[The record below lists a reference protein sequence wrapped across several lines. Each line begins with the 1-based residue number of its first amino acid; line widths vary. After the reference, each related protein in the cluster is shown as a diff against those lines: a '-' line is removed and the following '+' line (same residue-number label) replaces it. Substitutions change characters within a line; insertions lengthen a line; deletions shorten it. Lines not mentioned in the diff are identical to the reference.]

1 MKKKAVVYCRVSTE
15 KEEQETS
22 LERQREELTDFA
34 EREGYEVKEVFTD
47 RHSGYEMDRD
57 GLLEMLND
65 LKADPADALFIQDE
79 TRLGRGHARI
89 ALLHVMKKQEI
100 DVFTLSDE
108 GPIALNDM
116 DDMVLEILAIVEEYQ
131 RKIHNAKIKRGM
143 KRAVENGYKPEKN
156 LKGRGNPEGRERL
169 DLPIDQIVQ
178 LKERGLTYH
187 EIAVTLQG
195 FGYQA
200 SKATVHRRFKE
211 YEENAQAD

>member
-1 MKKKAVVYCRVSTE
+1 MKKVALIYCRVSTT
-15 KEEQETS
+15 KETQESS
-22 LERQREELTDFA
+22 LERQEEELLKFA
-34 EREGYEVKEVFTD
+34 FQQSYLVEQVFSD
-47 RHSGYEMDRD
+47 RHSGYEMDRE
-57 GLLEMLND
+57 GLLELLNFI
-65 LKADPADALFIQDE
+65 KTEKVDALFIQDE

-89 ALLHVMKKQEI
+89 ALLHVLKKYGVE
-100 DVFTLSDE
+100 VYSLSDQ

-156 LKGRGNPEGRERL
+156 LKGKGNPEGRDRL
-169 DLPIDQIVQ
+169 DLPVDQIVQ
-178 LKERGLTYH
+178 LKKNGLTFQ

-211 YEENAQAD
+211 HENIL

>member
-1 MKKKAVVYCRVSTE
+1 MIYCRVSTT
-15 KEEQETS
+15 KEAQESS
-22 LERQREELTDFA
+22 LERQEEELMKFA
-34 EREGYEVKEVFTD
+34 FQQSYLVEQVFSD
-47 RHSGYEMDRD
+47 RHSGYEMDRE
-57 GLLEMLND
+57 GLLELLNFIKTD
-65 LKADPADALFIQDE
+65 KVDALFIQDE

-89 ALLHVMKKQEI
+89 ALLHVLKKYGVE
-100 DVFTLSDE
+100 VFSLSDQ

-156 LKGRGNPEGRERL
+156 LKGKGNPEGRDRL
-169 DLPIDQIVQ
+169 ELPVDQIVQ
-178 LKERGLTYH
+178 LKKNGLTFQ

-200 SKATVHRRFKE
+200 SKATVHRRYKE
-211 YEENAQAD
+211 YENIL

>member
-1 MKKKAVVYCRVSTE
+1 MKKAAIIYCRVSTT
-15 KEEQETS
+15 KEAQESS
-22 LERQREELTDFA
+22 LERQEEELMKFA
-34 EREGYEVKEVFTD
+34 FEHSYLVDQVFSD
-47 RHSGYEMDRD
+47 RHSGYEMDRE
-57 GLLEMLND
+57 GLLELLNFI
-65 LKADPADALFIQDE
+65 KSEKVDALFIQDE

-89 ALLHVMKKQEI
+89 ALLHVLKKYGVE
-100 DVFTLSDE
+100 VYSLSDG

-156 LKGRGNPEGRERL
+156 LKGKGNPEGRDRL
-169 DLPIDQIVQ
+169 ELPVDQIVQ
-178 LKERGLTYH
+178 LKKSGLTFQ

-200 SKATVHRRFKE
+200 SKATVHRRYKE
-211 YEENAQAD
+211 YENIL

>member
-1 MKKKAVVYCRVSTE
+1 MKKTSVIYCRVSTE
-15 KEEQETS
+15 KDVQETS
-22 LERQREELTDFA
+22 LERQQEELKVFA
-34 EREGYEVKEVFTD
+34 AKEGYRVEEIFTD

-57 GLLEMLND
+57 GLLEMLNY
-65 LKADPADALFIQDE
+65 LKSVQVDALFIQDE

-100 DVFTLSDE
+100 DVFTLSDQ

-143 KRAVENGYKPEKN
+143 KRAVENGYKPEQN
-156 LKGRGNPEGRERL
+156 LRGKGNPEGRERL

-187 EIAVTLQG
+187 EIAVTLRG

-200 SKATVHRRFKE
+200 SKATVHRRYKE
-211 YEENAQAD
+211 YEENQQAE

>member
-1 MKKKAVVYCRVSTE
+1 MKKNAFVYCRVSTT
-15 KEEQETS
+15 KDTQETS
-22 LERQREELTDFA
+22 LERQEEELMKFA
-34 EREGYEVKEVFTD
+34 FEQSYLVDRVFSD
-47 RHSGYEMDRD
+47 QHSGYEMDRD
-57 GLLEMLND
+57 GLLEMLNSIKTD
-65 LKADPADALFIQDE
+65 KVDAVFVQDE

-89 ALLHVMKKQEI
+89 ALLHVMKKYG
-100 DVFTLSDE
+100 VYVYTLSDQ

-143 KRAVENGYKPEKN
+143 KRAVENGYQPEKN
-156 LKGRGNPEGRERL
+156 LKGKGNPEGRERL
-169 DLPIDQIVQ
+169 ELPIDQIVS
-178 LKERGLTYH
+178 LKASGLTFQ

-211 YEENAQAD
+211 FQQLSQN

>member
-1 MKKKAVVYCRVSTE
+1 MRKAALLYCRVSTT
-15 KEEQETS
+15 KDTQESS
-22 LERQREELTDFA
+22 LERQEEELMKFA
-34 EREGYEVKEVFTD
+34 TEQGYIVDGVFSD
-47 RHSGYEMDRD
+47 QHSGYEMDRE
-57 GLLEMLND
+57 GLLELLNCI
-65 LKADPADALFIQDE
+65 KTEKVAAVFVQDE

-89 ALLHVMKKQEI
+89 ALLHVMKKY
-100 DVFTLSDE
+100 DVEVYTLSDQ

-169 DLPIDQIVQ
+169 ELPIDQIVS
-178 LKERGLTYH
+178 LKANGLTFH
-187 EIAVTLQG
+187 EIATTLQG

-200 SKATVHRRFKE
+200 SKATVHRRYKE
-211 YEENAQAD
+211 YEKFLQS

>member
-1 MKKKAVVYCRVSTE
+1 MKKVALIYCRVSTT
-15 KEEQETS
+15 KETQESS
-22 LERQREELTDFA
+22 LERQEEELMKFA
-34 EREGYEVKEVFTD
+34 FEQSYLVDQVFTD
-47 RHSGYEMDRD
+47 RHSGYEMDRE
-57 GLLEMLND
+57 GLLELLNFI
-65 LKADPADALFIQDE
+65 KTEKVDALFIQDE

-89 ALLHVMKKQEI
+89 ALLHVLKKYGVE
-100 DVFTLSDE
+100 VYSLSDQ

-156 LKGRGNPEGRERL
+156 LKGKGNPEGRDRL
-169 DLPIDQIVQ
+169 DLPVDQIVQ
-178 LKERGLTYH
+178 LKKNGLTFQ

-200 SKATVHRRFKE
+200 SKATVHRRYKE
-211 YEENAQAD
+211 FEDIL

>member
-1 MKKKAVVYCRVSTE
+1 MKKTSVIYCRVSTE
-15 KEEQETS
+15 KDSQETS
-22 LERQREELTDFA
+22 LERQQEELTAFA
-34 EREGYEVKEVFTD
+34 SAEGYRIEEIFTD

-57 GLLEMLND
+57 GLLEMLNY
-65 LKADPADALFIQDE
+65 LKSTPVDALFIQDE

-89 ALLHVMKKQEI
+89 ALLHVMKKQGI
-100 DVFTLSDE
+100 DVFTLSDQ
-108 GPIALNDM
+108 GLIALNDM

-143 KRAVENGYKPEKN
+143 KRAVENGYKPERN
-156 LKGRGNPEGRERL
+156 LRGKGNPEGRERL

-187 EIAVTLQG
+187 EIAVTLRG

-200 SKATVHRRFKE
+200 SKATVHRRYKE
-211 YEENAQAD
+211 YEEGRQAE